1 MVELK
6 QFVSETLKQIID
18 GVLEAQD
25 YASKHMASVNP
36 RGHRVFE
43 GTGIQDR
50 EMSPTLPLHPVEFDV
65 AVSSEAKDSA
75 QGGVGVFV
83 GPLAVG
89 TKGTMESA
97 SQGMSRIH
105 FTIPVVLPT
114 QNLPR

>member
-25 YASKHMASVNP
+25 YASEHKASVNP

-50 EMSPTLPLHPVEFDV
+50 GMDTTLPLHPVEFDV
-65 AVSSEAKDSA
+65 AVTSEDKDSA

-83 GPLAVG
+83 GPLGVG
-89 TKGTMESA
+89 TRGTVETS
-97 SQGMSRIH
+97 SQGMSRIR
-105 FTIPVVLPT
+105 FTVPIVLPT
-114 QNLPR
+114 QSLPK